1 MRNSRYLIF
10 AIFVCFLIL
19 TAGCTGRTG
28 TAVPATTEP
37 APARL
42 ESLGLALSEIPENF
56 TLSESRMKNISEVG
70 KVARDLGWQQGYVV
84 RFTCPL
90 NEECGSN
97 EILQTIT
104 RYPEKNSPGIAELIE
119 QQERSDSTMIFSNLS
134 SPQLGSYSRAFS
146 GTVNTLIV
154 PESGDLNPLGSGS
167 AGGTARQD
175 FAEIIFS
182 KGEILEVIRM
192 TGPEADYTTLVSLAQ
207 KAYSKLP

>member
-1 MRNSRYLIF
+1 MRSSRYLIF
-10 AIFVCFLIL
+10 AIFVCFLL
-19 TAGCTGRTG
+19 FAAGCTGRTG
-28 TAVPATTEP
+28 TTVPVAAEP
-37 APARL
+37 APASL
-42 ESLGLALSEIPENF
+42 ESLGLALSEIPQNF
-56 TLSESRMKNISEVG
+56 TLGESRVKNISEVG
-70 KVARDLGWQQGYVV
+70 KVARDLGWQQGYVI

-104 RYPEKNSPGIAELIE
+104 RYPEKNSAGIAELIE

-134 SPQLGSYSRAFS
+134 SPEFGSYSRAFS
-146 GTVNTLIV
+146 GTVNTSII

-175 FAEIIFS
+175 FVEIIFS

-192 TGPEADYTTLVSLAQ
+192 TGPEADHTTLVSLAQ
-207 KAYSKLP
+207 KAYSKLH